1 MNSYHIPVMLD
12 ECIKGLMIHPEGIY
26 VDATF
31 GGGGHAREIAGRLT
45 SGRLFAFDQD
55 EDAIRNVPKDER
67 LIFIRSN
74 FRYIRNFLKY
84 YDIEEVDGIFAD
96 LGVSSHDF
104 DEADRGFSF
113 RFDAPLDMRMNQES
127 DFTAAKIIEK
137 FESGDL
143 IRIFRDYG
151 EIKNAHRL
159 AGAIMAARNDKPII
173 TTGDLQQAIQ
183 NCIPRAIEKKY
194 LAQVFQALRMEV
206 NQEKEVLMEFLNSAL
221 GLLKPG
227 GRLVVLTY
235 HSIEDRLV
243 KNFMKSGNFEGKI
256 DQDFYGNFISPFTLI
271 NRKVMIP
278 SEDEIKIN
286 PRSRSAKLRIAEKK
300 EMENGE

>member
-12 ECIKGLMIHPEGIY
+12 ECIAGLMIHPDGIY
-26 VDATF
+26 IDATF

-55 EDAIRNVPKDER
+55 EDAVKNVPNDDR
-67 LIFIRSN
+67 IIFIRSN

-84 YDIEEVDGIFAD
+84 YDIEEVDGILAD

-127 DFTAAKIIEK
+127 DFTAAKVIEK
-137 FESGDL
+137 YDSGDL

-159 AGAIMAARNDKPII
+159 AGAIMAARNEKPIT

-206 NQEKEVLMEFLNSAL
+206 NKEKEVLMEFLDSAL

-227 GRLVVLTY
+227 GRLVVMTY

-243 KNFMKSGNFEGKI
+243 KNFMKSGNFEGTI
-256 DQDFYGNFISPFTLI
+256 DQDFFGNFISPFTLI

-278 SEDEIKIN
+278 SEEEIKIN

-300 EMENGE
+300 EVKNGE